1 MIWLLKLI
9 TRTIRGFQKNSDW
22 KWKGIKRTIIR
33 SIYGFGKVNVS
44 DFQMLRY
51 FAENMLLKTLKL
63 QRMQTFILVQ
73 TGDLQMT
80 LLHLYVVLLSVTIC
94 ILICVPERL
103 AVIWKIHLH
112 YLMKF
117 KVVVSIR
124 FMQIAPA
131 PKLSLLCV
139 ASTTMLLQPK
149 SGTEA

>member
-1 MIWLLKLI
+1 M
-9 TRTIRGFQKNSDW
+9 
-22 KWKGIKRTIIR
+22 IIR
-33 SIYGFGKVNVS
+33 SICGFGKVNVS
-44 DFQMLRY
+44 DFQTLRY
-51 FAENMLLKTLKL
+51 FAENTLLKTLKL

-117 KVVVSIR
+117 KVVVSIL

-131 PKLSLLCV
+131 PKQSLLCV
-139 ASTTMLLQPK
+139 ASTTMLLLQK
-149 SGTEA
+149 SGTVA